1 MVNIPNNH
9 NPDEQVVP
17 EENLPTID
25 EYMEMMTSPDLP
37 PSIAS
42 ATVVNVSNGQNTLTL
57 QEFMSNM
64 AAGMNAT
71 YISPGFHIYVVNNE
85 DELPDTI
92 FGTNT
97 TGFTGVQHS
106 PHVSDDDQIPNS
118 SEQDALVIA
127 SPIINEYD
135 YPNEIADIFFGTN
148 TTDFTGV
155 QHSPHVSEDD
165 QIPNSSEQ
173 DELVITTPIINE
185 YDDPDEIPDIIFG
198 NNVSETTYVQYPEH
212 VSDNEDNED
221 NEEDEDQIPN
231 SLDNQ
236 IQNSSEDIIVFEN
249 QPTNHHDDDPIA
261 DAILQI
267 PSSEDTI
274 VFENQSI
281 NHHDDDPIADAILQ
295 IPYPDSG
302 ENIISASFVQ
312 TQPNTNSSSFP
323 FYDEPTLL
331 IVSTD
336 NLSSLNFIPYNST
349 ISSPEEFDSSSS
361 SSNFIPASYSPVHSS
376 TIKYETTS
384 SSSSNFVPANSSQ
397 IYSSTIKYENK
408 TIRHM
413 DIPDLTS
420 QEMWDNWNSKWA
432 FFKKEADMAR
442 VRLTSTD
449 YDPFDSLIMIGE
461 KYNKKLR
468 SISLNSLAKNILQ
481 ASGRVVDMEKGLIFP
496 INTRGLNRT
505 KKYTSTLSQN
515 KKIDYFIKLYDKLPK
530 NIQDHLCCAGGSIHS
545 LILNFKKTPNDY
557 DLFFFGD
564 CDPIDLIE
572 KVCDLWQEYIA
583 YAIRSRLSLTIF
595 LKLPDTDRFI
605 QVQFILRHYRCPAE
619 IVYGFDIDVC
629 ACLYFNQRFYA
640 TPGCIESM
648 EKMTIFIDVDRLST
662 TAVNRYS
669 KYWGNYG
676 YTLSI
681 PMSWPRAY
689 LDTHLTLKID
699 LDTYQDQSGPRVDYT
714 DRNCLYNL
722 FWHALNRSNSKI
734 WKQGCINYGND
745 YHGNANVSDDTSF
758 CENLDYASLPDNI
771 YIINSHAYKIISHDN
786 WPSMK
791 ELLFSTPKIFNSIKE
806 YMTIPDSLEFVKINP
821 GSQGNLGIIDSP
833 LGKMITGSFHPIK
846 TTWAEWGRIPKFI
859 YDQPEREEVRLTM
872 FIISCNPNLGRIFNI
887 YKIEPN
893 FYNEFYSIVNR
904 IIDLTDE
911 CEHFIKNPKYQSL
924 LSEMES
930 LINEFPFSLKAV
942 CLKDV
947 SMNKSDKIKIGEVQL
962 LPKYGAG
969 HVVDINEHG
978 VTFML
983 ANSYNSWNTIHCEI
997 MTYFENILFVVVPFE
1012 DNMQAS
1018 SSK

>member
-1 MVNIPNNH
+1 
-9 NPDEQVVP
+9 
-17 EENLPTID
+17 
-25 EYMEMMTSPDLP
+25 MMTSPDLP
-37 PSIAS
+37 PYIAS

-97 TGFTGVQHS
+97 TGFTRVQHS
-106 PHVSDDDQIPNS
+106 AHVSDDDQIPNS

-267 PSSEDTI
+267 P
-274 VFENQSI
+274 
-281 NHHDDDPIADAILQ
+281 
-295 IPYPDSG
+295 YPDSG

-408 TIRHM
+408 TIR
-413 DIPDLTS
+413 
-420 QEMWDNWNSKWA
+420 
-432 FFKKEADMAR
+432 
-442 VRLTSTD
+442 
-449 YDPFDSLIMIGE
+449 
-461 KYNKKLR
+461 
-468 SISLNSLAKNILQ
+468 
-481 ASGRVVDMEKGLIFP
+481 
-496 INTRGLNRT
+496 
-505 KKYTSTLSQN
+505 
-515 KKIDYFIKLYDKLPK
+515 
-530 NIQDHLCCAGGSIHS
+530 
-545 LILNFKKTPNDY
+545 
-557 DLFFFGD
+557 
-564 CDPIDLIE
+564 
-572 KVCDLWQEYIA
+572 
-583 YAIRSRLSLTIF
+583 
-595 LKLPDTDRFI
+595 
-605 QVQFILRHYRCPAE
+605 
-619 IVYGFDIDVC
+619 
-629 ACLYFNQRFYA
+629 
-640 TPGCIESM
+640 
-648 EKMTIFIDVDRLST
+648 
-662 TAVNRYS
+662 
-669 KYWGNYG
+669 
-676 YTLSI
+676 
-681 PMSWPRAY
+681 
-689 LDTHLTLKID
+689 
-699 LDTYQDQSGPRVDYT
+699 
-714 DRNCLYNL
+714 
-722 FWHALNRSNSKI
+722 
-734 WKQGCINYGND
+734 
-745 YHGNANVSDDTSF
+745 
-758 CENLDYASLPDNI
+758 
-771 YIINSHAYKIISHDN
+771 
-786 WPSMK
+786 
-791 ELLFSTPKIFNSIKE
+791 
-806 YMTIPDSLEFVKINP
+806 
-821 GSQGNLGIIDSP
+821 
-833 LGKMITGSFHPIK
+833 
-846 TTWAEWGRIPKFI
+846 
-859 YDQPEREEVRLTM
+859 
-872 FIISCNPNLGRIFNI
+872 
-887 YKIEPN
+887 
-893 FYNEFYSIVNR
+893 
-904 IIDLTDE
+904 
-911 CEHFIKNPKYQSL
+911 
-924 LSEMES
+924 
-930 LINEFPFSLKAV
+930 
-942 CLKDV
+942 
-947 SMNKSDKIKIGEVQL
+947 
-962 LPKYGAG
+962 
-969 HVVDINEHG
+969 
-978 VTFML
+978 
-983 ANSYNSWNTIHCEI
+983 
-997 MTYFENILFVVVPFE
+997 
-1012 DNMQAS
+1012 
-1018 SSK
+1018 